1 MTIPKEIISKWEIM
15 KSQGDAVKIS
25 DRSGIGAET
34 IRRAMR
40 SGEATD
46 EVFEAIAMF
55 YAERE
60 DLINQYID

>member
-1 MTIPKEIISKWEIM
+1 MNVPKEILIKWDLL

-25 DRSGIGAET
+25 EVSGLHPET

-40 SGEATD
+40 SGEASD
-46 EVFEAIAMF
+46 EVFEAIASF